1 MPSTIEQVHREY
13 KDLGLALYAVNIEEN
28 RTTVAGFVQKHN
40 LVLPVLLDPEG
51 DASAAYRITATPT
64 VFLIG
69 RDGKLVAKALVD
81 LAAGPRAAATSA
93 RPVARGR

>member
-1 MPSTIEQVHREY
+1 MHREY

-40 LVLPVLLDPEG
+40 LLLPVLLDPDGEV
-51 DASAAYRITATPT
+51 STAYRITATPT

-69 RDGKLVAKALVD
+69 RDGKLVAKALGTK
-81 LAAGPRAAATSA
+81 AWTSPQGRALLQHLL
-93 RPVARGR
+93 VK